1 MKHRSTANAARK
13 RGASSALMVLTALFF
28 VAGLSRLGLGV
39 AEVIA
44 AESANTPANA
54 PAPEGTAQADPGDLF
69 QSLRAREARLQQME
83 ERQEQRAQELRQAE
97 ADIRAQLAELAQAE
111 ERLLQTIAL
120 TQSAAEDDV
129 ARLTAVYEHMKPQ
142 QAAELF
148 TQMDVQFAAGFFAR
162 LRPDFAGSVM
172 AALDPV
178 TAYAISAVLAGR
190 NANTPRD

>member
-1 MKHRSTANAARK
+1 MKHPYAHKSAQK
-13 RGASSALMVLTALFF
+13 RGASSALMVLTGLFF

-44 AESANTPANA
+44 AENDTAQVDAAIAQDP
-54 PAPEGTAQADPGDLF
+54 PAPDPGDLF

-83 ERQEQRAQELRQAE
+83 ERLEQRAEELRQAE
-97 ADIRAQLAELAQAE
+97 ADIRAQLEQLAQAE
-111 ERLLQTIAL
+111 ERLLQTLAL
-120 TQSAAEDDV
+120 TESAAEDDV

-148 TQMDVQFAAGFFAR
+148 SQMDVQFAAGFFAR
-162 LRPDFAGSVM
+162 LRPDFAGAVM
-172 AALDPV
+172 ASLDPM
-178 TAYAISAVLAGR
+178 TAYSISAVLAGR